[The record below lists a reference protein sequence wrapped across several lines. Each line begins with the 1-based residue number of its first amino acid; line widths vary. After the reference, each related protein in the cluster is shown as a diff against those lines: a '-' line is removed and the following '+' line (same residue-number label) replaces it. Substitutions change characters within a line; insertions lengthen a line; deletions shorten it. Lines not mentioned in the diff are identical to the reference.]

1 MQSSASK
8 NACMLS
14 LPRFV
19 VSFSSRW
26 VWHGKLF
33 FPYSCFDRGWYGN
46 PWNRAAGWRWQWNLP
61 APTNKK
67 TRFEYEIRK
76 LSGPKYR
83 AIKSAFQSKLKQG
96 LHAPIPPPPPPPAPF
111 LPHLTIATI
120 TNTVAP
126 SRPDSALF
134 TCHVASRD
142 SVWGSLSS
150 CVPALHRC
158 GTQTLAACND
168 WHWLAVC
175 NYWSS
180 LGPQNFY

>member
-8 NACMLS
+8 NACRLS

-96 LHAPIPPPPPPPAPF
+96 LHAPIPPPPPPPSP
-111 LPHLTIATI
+111 LPSPSDYCHYHEHCSSQPPRQRTIYLSRGVTGFRLGQSLLLC
-120 TNTVAP
+120 P
-126 SRPDSALF
+126 SSPQMWHPDPCGLQRLALIG
-134 TCHVASRD
+134 C
-142 SVWGSLSS
+142 L
-150 CVPALHRC
+150 
-158 GTQTLAACND
+158 
-168 WHWLAVC
+168 
-175 NYWSS
+175 
-180 LGPQNFY
+180 